1 MKIAK
6 TVLGFIY
13 VQKTHILAVAV
24 GGALGALTRLGVFGL
39 FENQLAAVFLC
50 NIAGSFLLA
59 SAVEMRRHIHPDV
72 VNMVSVGFCGG
83 LSIFASFSRD
93 SVVLLSADRYFAFA
107 ANLSANFVLCV
118 LAVFAAKFFA
128 SQARA
133 HRDFL
138 RERRRAVARAA
149 KKLHLDRGVAAVA
162 KLRGGLR
169 KNGKR
174 GAE

>member
-1 MKIAK
+1 VKIAK
-6 TVLGFIY
+6 TVLGFVY
-13 VQKTHILAVAV
+13 VQKAHILAVAV
-24 GGALGALTRLGVFGL
+24 GGALGALARLGVFGL
-39 FENQLAAVFLC
+39 FGNQLAAVFLC
-50 NIAGSFLLA
+50 NIIGSFLLA
-59 SAVEMRRHIHPDV
+59 SAAELRRHIHPDI

-93 SVVLLSADRYFAFA
+93 SVVLLASDRYFAFA

-118 LAVFAAKFFA
+118 LTVFAAKFLA
-128 SQARA
+128 SRLRE

-162 KLRGGLR
+162 KLRGGFG

-174 GAE
+174 RAE